1 MTKMKTVIRVAAALL
16 PIAAVI
22 SCAGGGN
29 AAEPAVRTVKTMT
42 VSSVDSIKTLTCP
55 GIVQEM
61 HSINVAFKTPGQL
74 VRVNVEEG
82 NYIREGQLIASL
94 DDSDYKLG
102 VEALQIQ
109 YDQLSDE
116 VSRLRELYKKKSVSA
131 NDYEK
136 AEAGLKQLAVQLQV
150 NKNKL
155 AYTKLYAPVSGYVK
169 SVNFAK
175 SEMVDAGTPIISMMD
190 VSGLEVQADIAA
202 ADYLDR
208 SSFKSFTVRTSS
220 GETRGAKLLG
230 IVPKADGNQLY
241 RMTLKIDHG
250 SSQMKDSFLP
260 GTNVEV
266 NVERNGRNVGRDV
279 SMPLSAICYDGKQPY
294 VLTVG
299 KDSSIVRMNVELTS
313 SADVTCAHVR
323 GLASGTEVVVA
334 GSSSL
339 KEGEKVNVLPAPSE
353 TNIGGLL

>member
-1 MTKMKTVIRVAAALL
+1 MKTVIRVAAALL

-42 VSSVDSIKTLTCP
+42 VSSVDSTKTLTCP

-82 NYIREGQLIASL
+82 GYIREGQLIASL

-116 VSRLRELYKKKSVSA
+116 VARLRELYKKKSVSA
-131 NDYEK
+131 NDFEK

-208 SSFKSFTVRTSS
+208 ASFKSFTVRTPS

-241 RMTLKIDHG
+241 RMTLKIDMG
-250 SSQMKDSFLP
+250 SGLMKDSFLP
-260 GTNVEV
+260 GTNVEI
-266 NVERNGRNVGRDV
+266 NVERNGLNAVMDV

>member
-175 SEMVDAGTPIISMMD
+175 SEMVDAGTPIISMLI
-190 VSGLEVQADIAA
+190 VSGLEVQEHIASE
-202 ADYLDR
+202 Y
-208 SSFKSFTVRTSS
+208 
-220 GETRGAKLLG
+220 
-230 IVPKADGNQLY
+230 
-241 RMTLKIDHG
+241 
-250 SSQMKDSFLP
+250 FLS
-260 GTNVEV
+260 
-266 NVERNGRNVGRDV
+266 R
-279 SMPLSAICYDGKQPY
+279 
-294 VLTVG
+294 
-299 KDSSIVRMNVELTS
+299 
-313 SADVTCAHVR
+313 
-323 GLASGTEVVVA
+323 
-334 GSSSL
+334 
-339 KEGEKVNVLPAPSE
+339 
-353 TNIGGLL
+353 